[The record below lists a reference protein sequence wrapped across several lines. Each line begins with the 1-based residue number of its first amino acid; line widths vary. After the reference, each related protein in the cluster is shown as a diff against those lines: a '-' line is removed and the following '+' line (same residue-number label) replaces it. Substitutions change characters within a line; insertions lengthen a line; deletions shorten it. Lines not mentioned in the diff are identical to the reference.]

1 MGNPRRVCSGE
12 KQIRQIKIRKGFVMF
27 QSTIANFRKFK
38 PLLYELISRDIKNK
52 YRRSVLGVLWTILNP
67 LLMMTILSIVFS
79 NIFRFEVQYYP
90 VYILCGQ
97 VLYNFF
103 SDSTQAA
110 MNSIIYSA
118 PLLKKVYVPKYMFTL
133 SRIMSCSI
141 NIFAAFA
148 ALLIVM
154 VVMRVPLHFTMFLSI
169 IPILIMIVF
178 ALGTGFILAAVSVK
192 YRDIV
197 HLYSVFLTGCI
208 YLAPVIYPLSIISNP
223 TLQFIIKLN
232 PVTNMLAMFR
242 GFVIYNTMP
251 DLFTVL
257 MSVIP
262 SIVILAIGLLV
273 FYKKQDEFILFL

>member
-1 MGNPRRVCSGE
+1 ML
-12 KQIRQIKIRKGFVMF
+12 
-27 QSTIANFRKFK
+27 QSVKANFKKFK
-38 PLLYELISRDIKNK
+38 PLLFELISRDIKNK
-52 YRRSVLGVLWTILNP
+52 YRRSVLGVFWTLLNP

-79 NIFRFEVQYYP
+79 NIFRFEVENYA

-154 VVMRVPLHFTMFLSI
+154 VVTRTPLHYSMFLAV
-169 IPILIMIVF
+169 IPIFIMIMF
-178 ALGTGFILAAVSVK
+178 SLGVGLILAALSVK

-197 HLYSVFLTGCI
+197 HLYSVFLAGYI
-208 YLAPVIYPLSIISNP
+208 YLAPVIYPINIIGNP
-223 TLQFIIKLN
+223 TLKFIIKLN
-232 PVTNMLAMFR
+232 PVTNILEMFR
-242 GFVIYNTMP
+242 GFVMYNSMP

-257 MSVIP
+257 MSLLP
-262 SIVILAIGLLV
+262 SAAILVLGVWV
-273 FYKKQDEFILFL
+273 FYKKQDEFILYL

>member
-1 MGNPRRVCSGE
+1 MLKSV
-12 KQIRQIKIRKGFVMF
+12 K
-27 QSTIANFRKFK
+27 ANFMKFK
-38 PLLYELISRDIKNK
+38 PLLFELISRDIKNK
-52 YRRSVLGVLWTILNP
+52 YRRSVLGVFWTLLNP

-79 NIFRFEVQYYP
+79 NIFRFEVENYP
-90 VYILCGQ
+90 IYILCGQ

-154 VVMRVPLHFTMFLSI
+154 VVTRTPLHYSMFLAV
-169 IPILIMIVF
+169 IPMIIMIMF
-178 ALGTGFILAAVSVK
+178 SLGVGLMLAALSVK

-197 HLYSVFLTGCI
+197 HLYSVFLAGFI
-208 YLAPVIYPLSIISNP
+208 YLAPVIYPIGIIGNP
-223 TLQFIIKLN
+223 TLKFIIKLN
-232 PVTNMLAMFR
+232 PVTNILEMFR
-242 GFVIYNTMP
+242 GFVMYSTMP
-251 DLFTVL
+251 DLYTCL
-257 MSVIP
+257 MALVP
-262 SIVILAIGLLV
+262 STVILLLGVLV
-273 FYKKQDEFILFL
+273 FYKKQDEFILYL